1 MKRLTTSQVGRAS
14 RPSCLTFVMC
24 MLSVSACAPEV
35 RTPTVNQPPIAVLTA
50 PDSARVG
57 ERVLI
62 DANQSIDVDGTVDES
77 FMVFGDGSDPQ
88 AIFIVEHVFE
98 EPGAFLLELF
108 IHDDAG
114 ATARARKRIVV
125 DE

>member
-1 MKRLTTSQVGRAS
+1 MKRFIALCIVFLAA
-14 RPSCLTFVMC
+14 
-24 MLSVSACAPEV
+24 SACAPEA
-35 RTPTVNQPPIAVLTA
+35 RTPSVNQPPIAVLAA
-50 PDSARVG
+50 PDVARVG

-62 DANQSIDVDGTVDES
+62 NANQSVDLDGTVDEA

-98 EPGAFLLELF
+98 EPGAYLLELF

-125 DE
+125 SE